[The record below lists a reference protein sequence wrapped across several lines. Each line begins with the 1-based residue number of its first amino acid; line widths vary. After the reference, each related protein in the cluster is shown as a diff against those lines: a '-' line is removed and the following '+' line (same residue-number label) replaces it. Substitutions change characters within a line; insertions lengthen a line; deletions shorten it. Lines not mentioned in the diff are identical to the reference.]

1 MVIDCSEPFVPA
13 ANIQTYHR
21 TMSVRIQSLHH
32 LLQEASFDPWE
43 SVSSILKARGPR
55 ATRLQ
60 QHILDTKKMYWALIG
75 QATPIPTPPDDLP
88 EMLLWETEQVQRLA
102 EDVLDSPLLYCGREM
117 TVEAL
122 VRLSAHHSVWHAGQV
137 ALTRMD

>member
-1 MVIDCSEPFVPA
+1 
-13 ANIQTYHR
+13 
-21 TMSVRIQSLHH
+21 MSVRIQCLHH
-32 LLQEASFDPWE
+32 LLQESSFDPWE

-55 ATRLQ
+55 ANRLQ
-60 QHILDTKKMYWALIG
+60 QHILETKKMYWALIG
-75 QATPIPTPPDDLP
+75 QITPINTPPDELP
-88 EMLLWETEQVQRLA
+88 EMLLWEIEQVQCLS

-122 VRLSAHHSVWHAGQV
+122 VRLSARHSVWHAGQV